1 MCRSA
6 KLQYAD
12 MELMTVG
19 MALDYVDAY
28 QDLHNPSDKKNQPRK
43 ATQADIEKLKGR

>member
-1 MCRSA
+1 MCRTA

-12 MELMTVG
+12 MEMMTVG
-19 MALDYVDAY
+19 MALDYIDAY
-28 QDLHNPSDKKNQPRK
+28 QDLHHPSDKENQSRK